1 MRNFV
6 VARVKTLR
14 FINGEPPPIDKL
26 FATMTKRVSAMNLEK
41 IKSQDIARTGGAP
54 EQAGE

>member
-1 MRNFV
+1 
-6 VARVKTLR
+6 VKPLR